1 MNRVQVILTLDA
13 MKKIPLIFLCLC
25 IAWCSLAQNAY
36 NIIPL
41 PKSLKP
47 AEGNFTIKKGIS
59 VYINSDEFS
68 PSANL
73 LALQIKNA
81 SGQTVPVKIA
91 KSASSGIVFSK
102 NDALGDEEYR
112 LQVTSKKVEIQA
124 KTGKGAFYGLQTLLQ
139 LMPAP
144 IYGNELSTVALTV
157 PNCLIEDAPR
167 FSYRGLML
175 DVGRYF
181 FSVDAVK
188 RYIDL
193 MAIYKLNTFHWHL
206 TEDQGWRIEIKKYP
220 LLTSISS
227 VRKESMLAHYP
238 DQKYDG
244 KPHGGFYTQE
254 QIKEVVAYATSK
266 YIQVIPEIE
275 MPGHSTAVLAA
286 YPQFGANGDKILQVK
301 TKWGVAEDVLFP
313 REETFTFLE
322 DVLTEVMA
330 LFPGQ
335 YIHIGGDECPKTQW
349 KESRFCQDLIKK
361 LGLKDENELQSYF
374 IRRIDKF
381 VTSKGKKLLGWD
393 EILEGGISPNA
404 MVMSW
409 RGTKGG
415 IEAAKQ
421 NHDVV
426 MSPNSYFYIDYYQS
440 EAKTEPIAIGGF
452 LPLSKCYS
460 FEPDLPELTAEE
472 AKHVVGIQANLWTE
486 YISNLPYAEYMTYPR
501 ALALSEVSW
510 SPKGSKNYEDF
521 KKRLKG
527 HMPSMDA
534 LKINYSKAFL
544 SQP

>member
-1 MNRVQVILTLDA
+1 
-13 MKKIPLIFLCLC
+13 MKKIQLIILCLC
-25 IAWCSLAQNAY
+25 IAWSSLAQNAY

-91 KSASSGIVFSK
+91 KSATSGIVFSK

-193 MAIYKLNTFHWHL
+193 MAVYKLNTFHWHL

-227 VRKESMLAHYP
+227 VRKESMLGHYR

-286 YPQFGANGDKILQVK
+286 YPQSVSYTHLTLPTN
-301 TKWGVAEDVLFP
+301 
-313 REETFTFLE
+313 RE
-322 DVLTEVMA
+322 V
-330 LFPGQ
+330 
-335 YIHIGGDECPKTQW
+335 
-349 KESRFCQDLIKK
+349 
-361 LGLKDENELQSYF
+361 
-374 IRRIDKF
+374 
-381 VTSKGKKLLGWD
+381 
-393 EILEGGISPNA
+393 
-404 MVMSW
+404 
-409 RGTKGG
+409 
-415 IEAAKQ
+415 
-421 NHDVV
+421 
-426 MSPNSYFYIDYYQS
+426 
-440 EAKTEPIAIGGF
+440 
-452 LPLSKCYS
+452 
-460 FEPDLPELTAEE
+460 
-472 AKHVVGIQANLWTE
+472 
-486 YISNLPYAEYMTYPR
+486 
-501 ALALSEVSW
+501 
-510 SPKGSKNYEDF
+510 
-521 KKRLKG
+521 
-527 HMPSMDA
+527 
-534 LKINYSKAFL
+534 
-544 SQP
+544 